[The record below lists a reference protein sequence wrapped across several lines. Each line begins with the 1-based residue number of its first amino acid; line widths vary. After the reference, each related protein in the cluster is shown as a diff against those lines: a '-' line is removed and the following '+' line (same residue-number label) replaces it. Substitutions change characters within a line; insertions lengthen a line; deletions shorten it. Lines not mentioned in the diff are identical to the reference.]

1 MRWRIRVQGALEHSG
16 LTFTQWLVLA
26 AADDLIR
33 STDDAVNQN
42 DIAAHASLDRR
53 TVSRVVIG
61 LEDLGLVD
69 RGPDA
74 TNSCWR
80 LFLTTKAQA
89 LLGRLRV
96 PLY

>member
-1 MRWRIRVQGALEHSG
+1 MRWRGRIERSLEHSG

-26 AADDLIR
+26 AADDLIC

-42 DIAAHASLDRR
+42 DIAAYVSLNRR
-53 TVSRVVIG
+53 TISRVVIG
-61 LEDLGLVD
+61 LEDRGLVD
-69 RGPDA
+69 RAPDMDN
-74 TNSCWR
+74 TCWR
-80 LFLTTKAQA
+80 LILTSEAKA

>member
-1 MRWRIRVQGALEHSG
+1 MQWRIRVQGALENSG
-16 LTFTQWLVLA
+16 LTFPEWLVLA

-42 DIAAHASLDRR
+42 DIAAHAALDRR
-53 TVSRVVIG
+53 TVSRIVIG
-61 LEDLGLVD
+61 LDERGLVD
-69 RGPDA
+69 RAPDM

-80 LFLTTKAQA
+80 LYLTKKAEA
-89 LLGRLRV
+89 LLRQLRM